1 MGKRQRVARVG
12 FIGLLLAVTSGALTV
27 PAAEARSARVAAAET
42 ITAQWSGHVDWTSV
56 YDPSRPAIQLNT
68 GSIGW
73 TYSITVRATPRGG
86 MVAGR
91 PRLTVNGRLTET
103 AAPPNQGL
111 DCTGTLSARP
121 GAPASQFGPVG
132 IIYEGPSW
140 GLDAF
145 PPWTGEWAA
154 STGRPNSGCATVPNG
169 GSPAPACGPRPEP
182 QLGLLPREL
191 PWSRTYAVSGVGRNN
206 TGAVDCWMSE
216 TATLTFT
223 GTGAGT
229 PATVPATPGRFRA
242 KALATMALQ
251 STYQDALYP
260 CLATAATAPLFGLG
274 PIGQVVGL
282 GVGALGAPLCLAYLK
297 TIDDLAQVI
306 KDPPLD
312 SFDQIAHPLGVHT
325 AVTLPACSRFSGSA
339 ATFCTQLEPRLL
351 KLLGAAQRAQSVA
364 GAMRT
369 TIARESGALKAANAG
384 GVRRQDR
391 ALVALDRQLTA
402 ALSARTA
409 AGTSLGALLTGAG
422 IPVTLTGAQAAGASQ
437 TVAARLTKLG
447 LSRRTLASMLGGIGA
462 AAPYDWTV
470 ALAG

>member
-1 MGKRQRVARVG
+1 VARVG
-12 FIGLLLAVTSGALTV
+12 FIGLLLAATSGALTV

-42 ITAQWSGHVDWTSV
+42 ITAQWSGHVDWTEV
-56 YDPSRPAIQLNT
+56 YDPSRPAIELNT

-73 TYSITVRATPRGG
+73 TYSITVRATPSGG
-86 MVAGR
+86 MVVGR
-91 PRLTVNGRLTET
+91 PQLTINGKLTET

-121 GAPASQFGPVG
+121 GAPANQFGPVG
-132 IIYEGPSW
+132 IVYQGPSW

-169 GSPAPACGPRPEP
+169 GSPAPACGSRPEP

-191 PWSRTYAVSGVGRNN
+191 PWSHEPYPLSGVGRNN
-206 TGAVDCWMSE
+206 NGAVDCWMSG
-216 TATLTFT
+216 TATLAFT

-242 KALATMALQ
+242 KALATMALET
-251 STYQDALYP
+251 TYQDALYP
-260 CLATAATAPLFGLG
+260 CLATAATVPLFGLG

-282 GVGALGAPLCLAYLK
+282 GVGAIGGPLCLAYLK
-297 TIDDLAQVI
+297 TIDELAQVI

-312 SFDQIAHPLGVHT
+312 SFDQIARPLVART
-325 AVTLPACSRFSGSA
+325 AVTLPACSRFSGAA
-339 ATFCTQLEPRLL
+339 ATLCTQLEPRLL
-351 KLLGAAQRAQSVA
+351 RLLGAAQRVQSVT

-369 TIARESGALKAANAG
+369 TIARESGALKARNAG
-384 GVRRQDR
+384 AVRRQDR
-391 ALVALDRQLTA
+391 ALVGLDRQLVA

-409 AGTSLGALLTGAG
+409 AGTSLGALLNAAA
-422 IPVTLTGAQAAGASQ
+422 IPVTLPGAQAASAGQS
-437 TVAARLTKLG
+437 VAKRLAALG
-447 LSRRTLASMLGGIGA
+447 LSRRTLASVLGGVGA
-462 AAPYDWTV
+462 AAPYDWTA
-470 ALAG
+470 ALGG

>member
-1 MGKRQRVARVG
+1 MARIG

-27 PAAEARSARVAAAET
+27 PAAQARSARVAAAET
-42 ITAQWSGHVDWTSV
+42 ITAQWSGHVDWTEV
-56 YDPSRPAIQLNT
+56 YDPSRPAILLDT
-68 GSIGW
+68 GSVGW
-73 TYSITVRATPRGG
+73 TYTITVRATPSGG
-86 MVAGR
+86 MVLGR
-91 PRLTVNGRLTET
+91 PQLTINGKLTET
-103 AAPPNQGL
+103 AAPPNQAR
-111 DCTGTLSARP
+111 DCTGTLSARG
-121 GAPASQFGPVG
+121 GAPANQFGPVG
-132 IIYEGPSW
+132 IVNEAPSW
-140 GLDAF
+140 RLDAF
-145 PPWTGEWAA
+145 PPWTGEWVA
-154 STGRPNSGCATVPNG
+154 STGRPNSSCATASNG
-169 GSPAPACGPRPEP
+169 GSPGPPCGPDPNPTVDLRP
-182 QLGLLPREL
+182 QEL
-191 PWSRTYAVSGVGRNN
+191 PWSRTYPLSGSARTGTGVSQ
-206 TGAVDCWMSE
+206 CWMSG

-260 CLATAATAPLFGLG
+260 CIATAATVPLLGLG

-297 TIDDLAQVI
+297 TINDLAQVI

-312 SFDQIAHPLGVHT
+312 SFDQIAHPLGVHA
-325 AVTLPACSRFSGSA
+325 AVTLPACSRFSGTA
-339 ATFCTQLEPRLL
+339 AAFCTQLEPRLL

-369 TIARESGALKAANAG
+369 TIARESGALKAGNAG
-384 GVRRQDR
+384 AVRRQDR
-391 ALVALDRQLTA
+391 ALVGLDRQLTA
-402 ALSARTA
+402 ALRARTA

-422 IPVTLTGAQAAGASQ
+422 LPVTLTGAQAAGASQ
-437 TVAARLTKLG
+437 TVAARVTKLG